1 MAAGHRRMQF
11 EMRHTYVSINDEMPD
26 GLKKKALGHSE
37 NMGTNGHLKVS
48 DLDRIT
54 EYSDAALKKI
64 IGK

>member
-1 MAAGHRRMQF
+1 
-11 EMRHTYVSINDEMPD
+11 
-26 GLKKKALGHSE
+26 
-37 NMGTNGHLKVS
+37 MGTNGHLKVS